1 MCNELRINHN
11 KYDKSSMHTNY
22 TDLKQKE
29 YIYIKVTQTGK
40 YCKKNILPFQEF

>member
-11 KYDKSSMHTNY
+11 KYMTKVVWYWPKT
-22 TDLKQKE
+22 KRE